1 MDINKNWINVE
12 LSAFSFSYLKNNY
25 FHFNRSKNNS
35 FYFLEWKN
43 KIFFLIILTHNYLLN
58 TPAYIQE
65 MHNFDWHFH

>member
-25 FHFNRSKNNS
+25 FHFNRSKKNS

-43 KIFFLIILTHNYLLN
+43 IFFIIILTHNYLLN
-58 TPAYIQE
+58 TPAYIQ
-65 MHNFDWHFH
+65 